1 MSGWIK
7 LHRSIQEHW
16 LYTEK
21 RKFSRFEAWNDI
33 LLTVNYSD
41 AQSIIK
47 GKVYNIKRGQS
58 ILSLDSWA
66 KRWNWDKNAVRRFFS
81 LLQKEQMIFLVS
93 DNITTQL
100 TVCKYEDYQDERNA
114 NETQKKRKRNANDI
128 QTTPIKEEEENK
140 EEKEVLLKEWIA
152 YRKEIKK
159 QLSEA
164 TINKLKE
171 EMNSYTDEKC
181 SYVINTSIKNG
192 WQGLFWDKYIEKS
205 EAPKQINIDENNTDY
220 TEVNEM
226 LKKRQAELM
235 NQFRTQG

>member
-21 RKFSRFEAWNDI
+21 RKFSRYEAWNDI

-47 GKVYNIKRGQS
+47 GRVYNIKRGQS

-66 KRWNWDKNAVRRFFS
+66 KRWNWDKNAVRRFLN
-81 LLQKEQMIFLVS
+81 LLQKENMIALIS

-100 TVCKYEDYQDERNA
+100 TVCKYENYQDERNA
-114 NETQKKRKRNANDI
+114 NETQTKRKRNANDI

-140 EEKEVLLKEWIA
+140 EEKEVLLNEWIE
-152 YRKEIKK
+152 YRKQIGKK
-159 QLSEA
+159 LSEA
-164 TINKLKE
+164 TINKLKK
-171 EMNSYTDEKC
+171 EMSSYSDDKC
-181 SYVINTSIKNG
+181 KFVINTSISNG

-205 EAPKQINIDENNTDY
+205 EAPKQIIIDDENIDY
-220 TEVNEM
+220 SQVNEM
-226 LKKRQAELM
+226 LKKRQADLM